1 MIKKILARLTDQQRS
16 QLMTAFE
23 GQFEQYIIL
32 HNGKFI
38 GVNVRP
44 IKGLLIEES
53 AGVWSYGSILGEKA
67 NVGR

>member
-1 MIKKILARLTDQQRS
+1 MIKRILARLTDQERS

-23 GQFEQYIIL
+23 GMFEQYIEL
-32 HNGKFI
+32 PDGKFI

-53 AGVWSYGSILGEKA
+53 AGVWSYGTVLGEQV
-67 NVGR
+67 NVGH